1 MVVIWQI
8 TSCKLF
14 VFNKF
19 RSFTWSGIHITL
31 LDGIHERHLEYSHR
45 CWWWRFWP
53 FCSEQQGDGKSRDW
67 STQEEL
73 RSLQPQRLTTGI
85 SFRELFD
92 NRRHA
97 LQIGSTWRPLFWL
110 KDGVL
115 TCWIWKGMQKVILA
129 KSKNLPFVSL
139 SRGSPGS
146 LRATRSSPWTG
157 WQPWCL
163 LTRTRRL
170 RWRWWPWQGSISC
183 RKDKPI
189 SGKL

>member
-1 MVVIWQI
+1 MRPTEVLSSASPSNNQSQPNFNKGRYSSSGRKAHSMVVIWQI

-19 RSFTWSGIHITL
+19 RSFTWSRIHITL
-31 LDGIHERHLEYSHR
+31 FDGIHERHLEYSHG

-97 LQIGSTWRPLFWL
+97 LQVRSTILVERWCINMLNL
-110 KDGVL
+110 KRKAEGG
-115 TCWIWKGMQKVILA
+115 TCKI
-129 KSKNLPFVSL
+129 
-139 SRGSPGS
+139 
-146 LRATRSSPWTG
+146 
-157 WQPWCL
+157 
-163 LTRTRRL
+163 
-170 RWRWWPWQGSISC
+170 
-183 RKDKPI
+183 
-189 SGKL
+189 

>member
-1 MVVIWQI
+1 MRPIEVLSSASPSNNQSRSNFNKGRYSSSGRKAHGMVVIWQI

-19 RSFTWSGIHITL
+19 RSFTWSRIQITL
-31 LDGIHERHLEYSHR
+31 FDGIHERYLEYSHG

-85 SFRELFD
+85 DFRELFD

-110 KDGVL
+110 KEGV
-115 TCWIWKGMQKVILA
+115 
-129 KSKNLPFVSL
+129 
-139 SRGSPGS
+139 
-146 LRATRSSPWTG
+146 
-157 WQPWCL
+157 
-163 LTRTRRL
+163 
-170 RWRWWPWQGSISC
+170 
-183 RKDKPI
+183 
-189 SGKL
+189 